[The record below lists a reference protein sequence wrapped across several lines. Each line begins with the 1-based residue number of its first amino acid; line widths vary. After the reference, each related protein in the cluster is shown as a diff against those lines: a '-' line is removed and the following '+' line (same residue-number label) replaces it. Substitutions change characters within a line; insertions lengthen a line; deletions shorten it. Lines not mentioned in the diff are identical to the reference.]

1 MSRRLTTLILRA
13 LFTPT
18 AVAAAAVLGLA
29 VIGVAARLGSD
40 PLVASLPADSWPT
53 LLLALLVPL
62 LSAALP
68 LAVFAGAVAGV
79 ARLESDGAVDAARAL
94 GARPWQLAAPTVALG
109 LLAGVLTWVAGAYG
123 EPWGRHRARH
133 TLAQLSGPDLRP
145 REGPLVLASD
155 REVLGAAAVEAGGV
169 LIDVLLW
176 RADGDEL
183 VVAPRGRVSL
193 GDGTVEIELLGGE
206 SHLRLPDGYVRA
218 RFGSLTTS
226 MPLRLVSTRAREPFE
241 LMPGAL
247 VEVIRTR
254 RDAGQEVRFH
264 QLALHRRVATAL
276 AVPLLVLLAWPLGRS
291 REGYGAARGV
301 LLALGLGLGYYLLLR
316 LSDHALREFHWS
328 PVTAAYLG
336 AAGVAV
342 AAAAGWVWRWSR

>member
-1 MSRRLTTLILRA
+1 VSRRLTTLILRA
-13 LFTPT
+13 LLAPT

-29 VIGVAARLGSD
+29 AIGVAARLASD
-40 PLVASLPADSWPT
+40 PLVASLPADSWPA

-109 LLAGVLTWVAGAYG
+109 LLAGAMTWVAGAYG

-133 TLAQLSGPDLRP
+133 TLAQLGGPDLRP

-155 REVLGAAAVEAGGV
+155 REVLGAAAVEAGGE

-206 SHLRLPDGYVRA
+206 SHLRLPGGYVRA

-226 MPLRLVSTRAREPFE
+226 MPLHLVSTRAREPFE

-254 RDAGQEVRFH
+254 REAGQEVRFH
-264 QLALHRRVATAL
+264 RLALHRRIATAL

-316 LSDHALREFHWS
+316 LSDHALRELHWS
-328 PVTAAYLG
+328 PVAAAYLG
-336 AAGVAV
+336 ATGVAM
-342 AAAAGWVWRWSR
+342 AAPIGWIWRWSR